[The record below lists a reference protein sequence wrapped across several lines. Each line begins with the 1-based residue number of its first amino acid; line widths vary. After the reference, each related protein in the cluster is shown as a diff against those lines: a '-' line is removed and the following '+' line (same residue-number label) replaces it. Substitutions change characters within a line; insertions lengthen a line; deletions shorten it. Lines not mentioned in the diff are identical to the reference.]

1 MTFPWKKKSTDDTDS
16 KEMAAS
22 GKGAGTFLKKWGI
35 GIFLPILII
44 IFLYLLQTILV
55 HFPSIGEGYCRT
67 VFVWVSFLPV
77 TVTSLFPVSLSEIV
91 VISGVFCAPL
101 LLALWVIHLVRAVK
115 NKGGKR
121 FFFRSGR
128 IVAWVL
134 CGLYFIFM
142 LFHGLNYTRYSLDE
156 KLGFGQKKYTIEEI
170 QEAYIW
176 VVTELNCARE
186 NCPEDEN
193 GVLTYPGG
201 YEASL
206 SDIKDLYEESAVH
219 FPQIKGNTARPKP
232 VAVSHYWSYT
242 NIVGMYF
249 PFLAESNINVD
260 VPFPALPSTV
270 CHELSHLHGY
280 AVENDADLAGMLIGL
295 YSSCPQVRYGGLCD
309 ALDLVWS
316 DLLTAYNKDTKG
328 FEEFVGQY
336 PICDG
341 YFRDQEAM
349 SKYWEGINPPKIV
362 EKASEKA
369 NDTFLKINQ
378 QEEGVNSYAMPTST
392 VADFYFLYV
401 RSGQYDSAL
410 TEKEG

>member
-1 MTFPWKKKSTDDTDS
+1 MTFPWKKNETETAPSEETSLKR
-16 KEMAAS
+16 
-22 GKGAGTFLKKWGI
+22 GFLSFWKKWGI
-35 GIFLPILII
+35 GIILPILIMV
-44 IFLYLLQTILV
+44 FLYLLQTVLV

-77 TVTSLFPVSLSEIV
+77 TITSLIPISLSEIV
-91 VISGVFCAPL
+91 VVGGVFCAPL

-115 NKGGKR
+115 KKGGKS

-128 IVAWVL
+128 ITAWVL
-134 CGLYFIFM
+134 CGLYVVFM
-142 LFHGLNYTRYSLDE
+142 LLHGFNYTRYSLDE
-156 KLGFGQKKYTIEEI
+156 ELGFGKKKYSLEEI
-170 QEAYIW
+170 QEAFIW
-176 VVTELNCARE
+176 VVTELNATRE
-186 NCPEDEN
+186 ICPEDEN

-201 YEASL
+201 YEAFL
-206 SDIKDLYEESAVH
+206 SDMKEIYEKSAEH
-219 FPQIKGNTARPKP
+219 FPQIRGNAARPKP
-232 VAVSHYWSYT
+232 VALSHFWSYT
-242 NIVGMYF
+242 EIVGMYF

-260 VPFPALPSTV
+260 VPFPSLVSTV
-270 CHELSHLHGY
+270 SHELSHLHGY

-295 YSSCPQVRYGGLCD
+295 YSSCPQLRYGGLCD

-316 DLLTAYNKDTKG
+316 DLLTAYNNDTKG
-328 FEEFVGQY
+328 FQEFIGQY

-341 YFRDQEAM
+341 YFRDQDAM
-349 SKYWEGINPPKIV
+349 SSYWEGINPPKIV

-401 RSGQYDSAL
+401 KTGQYDAGLS
-410 TEKEG
+410 E